1 MTTPNEEPRRL
12 SLRSATRPVTDYFD
26 RRFTD
31 LHAHLDHRLDA
42 LEARLD
48 RLEGLV
54 GGLDGARR
62 VEAAA
67 EKADRFD
74 ELHARLERFAEEFA
88 TRAERIAAAY
98 EAAAARPPDGG

>member
-26 RRFTD
+26 RRFADVHT
-31 LHAHLDHRLDA
+31 HVDHRLDA

-48 RLEGLV
+48 RLEELV
-54 GGLDGARR
+54 GGLDGAAR
-62 VEAAA
+62 VQAAA

-74 ELHARLERFAEEFA
+74 QLSARLERFAGEFV

-98 EAAAARPPDGG
+98 EAARPRDGA